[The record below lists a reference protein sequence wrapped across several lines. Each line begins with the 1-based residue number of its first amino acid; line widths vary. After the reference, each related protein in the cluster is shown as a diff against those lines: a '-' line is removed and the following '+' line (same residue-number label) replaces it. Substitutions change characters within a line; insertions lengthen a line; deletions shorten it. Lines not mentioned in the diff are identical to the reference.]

1 MGAGVMNRGCV
12 DVITA
17 VNSSTILLSELRD
30 SGGRNV
36 GLTGMT
42 FVTRYNQIDKLFAS
56 CKKTIAQYYCQV
68 VSRPTSLRK
77 LLTSKW
83 ALFPGAAS
91 SLHPFQW

>member
-1 MGAGVMNRGCV
+1 MGCV
-12 DVITA
+12 IMA

-30 SGGRNV
+30 SGGRNNV
-36 GLTGMT
+36 GLTEIMT
-42 FVTRYNQIDKLFAS
+42 SVIRYNQVDKLFAS
-56 CKKTIAQYYCQV
+56 CITIAQYCQV

-91 SLHPFQW
+91 CLHPFQW